1 MSFLKDRRIVLG
13 ITGSIAAYKSPLILR
28 ELQKKGALVRVAIT
42 PYGERFV
49 SKLTLEVLS
58 GDSVYSAVVPESSP
72 EIRHT
77 SLSQWGEL
85 LLIAPATANTIAKI
99 ACGIADTPVTD
110 LALCFGRGIVCPAMN
125 VRMYENLLT
134 QENLKKLKQ
143 FGWEIVEPESGYLA
157 CKEEGKGRLAEIED
171 IVECAEYWFI
181 PKLLRG
187 KRVVVTAGPTRE
199 YIDPVRFISN
209 PSSGKM
215 GYAIAK
221 VAKGMGADVFL
232 VSGKTCLRPPY
243 GVKKI
248 EVESVNEMKD
258 AVLSLVKDADVYISA
273 AAIGDYTPLK
283 KSREKIKKGEGEL
296 ILRLKRTSDILKLV
310 GKNKKKGQI
319 VVGFAAETENLKENA
334 LKKIKTKNLD
344 AIVAN
349 NVKSGVF
356 GGDKNDV
363 LFISSKG
370 EERAFSGTKEEVAF
384 KILQEICDFLPSL
397 K

>member
-28 ELQKKGALVRVAIT
+28 ELQNKGALVRVAIT

-49 SKLTLEVLS
+49 SKLALEVLS
-58 GDSVYSAVVPESSP
+58 GNSVYSEVVPESSP

-77 SLSQWGEL
+77 SLSLWGEL

-157 CKEEGKGRLAEIED
+157 CKEEGKGRLAEIEN

-243 GVKKI
+243 GVKKF
-248 EVESVNEMKD
+248 EVETVNEMKD

-283 KSREKIKKGEGEL
+283 KLREKLKKGEDEL
-296 ILRLKRTSDILKLV
+296 ILRLRRTPDILKLV
-310 GKNKKKGQI
+310 GEKKKRGQI

-334 LKKIKTKNLD
+334 LKKIKTKKLD

-356 GGDKNDV
+356 GGDENNV

-370 EERAFSGTKEEVAF
+370 EEKAFSGTKEEVAF
-384 KILQEICDFLPSL
+384 KILQEISKLL
-397 K
+397 Q